1 MAWTRWIARTGV
13 TALVILCAVFMLFAG
28 IFAATGEAPA
38 AMVFRPPG
46 SPASLPD
53 GVKLLRWGSVF
64 AVVRG
69 VSPDYVRKLYASGA
83 ILVLPYRK
91 SGCLAYRPA

>member
-1 MAWTRWIARTGV
+1 MALLRRLAKICG
-13 TALVILCAVFMLFAG
+13 TAVVILAAVFLLFAG

-46 SPASLPD
+46 SPANLPE
-53 GVKLLRWGSVF
+53 GVKLLRWGSAF

-69 VSPDYVRKLYASGA
+69 ESPDYVRKLYASGA

-91 SGCLAYRPA
+91 SGCLAYRPV

>member
-1 MAWTRWIARTGV
+1 MRLPMRIVRTTGV
-13 TALVILCAVFMLFAG
+13 ASAILMAVFLLFAG
-28 IFAATGEAPA
+28 VFAVTGNAPA

-69 VSPDYVRKLYASGA
+69 ESPDYVRKLYASGA

>member
-1 MAWTRWIARTGV
+1 MAWTRRIARTGV

-46 SPASLPD
+46 SPAPIP
-53 GVKLLRWGSVF
+53 V
-64 AVVRG
+64 
-69 VSPDYVRKLYASGA
+69 
-83 ILVLPYRK
+83 
-91 SGCLAYRPA
+91 